1 MSSERVASPA
11 RLVVTGVLL
20 ASLAAGSTLLAGRIA
35 LGPDRDR
42 LLAMAPANGEAV
54 RREPAIRGTL
64 TDRNGTILAVSVTR
78 HRLVRDR
85 LLSAADADR
94 AATTLAAALE
104 VDTETLRV
112 ALLER
117 ARVYAALSPVLTE
130 SKETA
135 VRTAL
140 DALGLSGLR
149 LESRTIRLYPQTGG
163 VEGSTLAS
171 TLLGFVN
178 ADGEG
183 QYGIEG
189 EFDVKLRGSDLVYQ
203 EMRSAAG
210 GTVPGTRTVLDPGL
224 PGENIT
230 LTIDASLQ
238 ASLEAIAASAATKNG
253 ARTASIVVMEA
264 DTGAILAMASSSGF
278 DANRYRAAAGNL
290 AIFRNIM
297 AEEVYAPGSV
307 MKCVTAVA
315 ALEAGVATPETL
327 ILDTAGISLDGGA
340 AVVNNVDFRGMGKIT
355 LADVLA
361 YSRNVGTTRLAYL
374 LGETT
379 QRRSEA
385 LYATWAK
392 LGLTGPTGAD
402 LPAEAAG
409 LARNPATTRWAEI
422 DLSNASFG
430 QGVSVTGLQLVAAY
444 GAMVNGGY
452 LVRPRIAA
460 SVGGVEQPITIRGA
474 ALSEET
480 SDAMRSMLRYVVE
493 ERYPQNTI
501 AGLLMGAK
509 TGTAQIYDPTLGDFD
524 PSRLD
529 FTLTGF
535 VEDGAGQRYVVAIS
549 VRDGTIFNQYT
560 SAAAYRTAEIF
571 RDVGYAMRETLALP
585 LIRGDDG
592 RLWQQVDDPT
602 DAQRAPGVQP

>member
-1 MSSERVASPA
+1 VSSERVASPA

-35 LGPDRDR
+35 LGPDRDQ
-42 LLAMAPANGEAV
+42 LLAMAPAGGEAV
-54 RREPAIRGTL
+54 RREPAIRGTI

-78 HRLVRDR
+78 YRLVRDR
-85 LLSAADADR
+85 LLSEADADR
-94 AATTLAAALE
+94 AVELLVGPLDVAR
-104 VDTETLRV
+104 DTLRD
-112 ALLER
+112 ALLDR
-117 ARVYAALSPVLTE
+117 DRVYAALSPVLGET
-130 SKETA
+130 KEAA
-135 VRTAL
+135 VRAAL
-140 DALGLSGLR
+140 ETLGLSGLR
-149 LESRTIRLYPQTGG
+149 LEPRTIRLYPQTGG

-189 EFDVKLRGSDLVYQ
+189 EFDTALRGADLVYR

-224 PGENIT
+224 PGERIA

-238 ASLEAIAASAATKNG
+238 ASLEAIAARAATENG
-253 ARTASIVVMEA
+253 ARTASIVVMAA
-264 DTGAILAMASSSGF
+264 DTGAILSIAASTGF
-278 DANRYRAAAGNL
+278 DANRYRDAAGDL
-290 AIFRNIM
+290 SIFRNVM

-315 ALEAGVATPETL
+315 ALEAGVATPDTR

-340 AVVNNVDFRGMGKIT
+340 SMVHNVDRRGMGEIS
-355 LADVLA
+355 LSDVLA

-374 LGETT
+374 LGNST
-379 QRRSEA
+379 QARAEA

-409 LARNPATTRWAEI
+409 LARNPATSRWAEI

-444 GAMVNGGY
+444 GAMINGGL
-452 LVRPRIAA
+452 LVVPRIAD
-460 SVGGVEQPITIRGA
+460 SVGSTERPVTIRGA
-474 ALSEET
+474 SLSPAT
-480 SDAMRSMLRYVVE
+480 SDAMRAMLRYVVD
-493 ERYPQNTI
+493 ERYARDSV

-509 TGTAQIYDPTLGDFD
+509 TGTAQVYEPTLGGFD
-524 PSRLD
+524 PNRLD
-529 FTLTGF
+529 FTLMGF
-535 VEDGAGQRYVVAIS
+535 VEDGTGQRYVVAIS
-549 VRDGTIFNQYT
+549 VRDGTNFDHST
-560 SAAAYRTAEIF
+560 SVPAYRTAEIF
-571 RDVGYAMRETLALP
+571 EDVTRAMRDTLDLR
-585 LIRGDDG
+585 LIRDLDG
-592 RLWQQVDDPT
+592 RLWRQAADPK
-602 DAQRAPGVQP
+602 DEQRTPVIQP